1 MRNGLSPA
9 NRFLKRTFDILISFI
24 GLLVLWPLI
33 LLGWVA
39 ATIST
44 HKNGFFIQTR
54 VGLHG
59 KPFKLFKLR
68 SMRACNDLRST
79 VTTRHDPR
87 ITRVGKI
94 LRRTKLDELPQLFN
108 VLLGHMS
115 IVGPRPDVPGFAD
128 RLSGDDLIVLS
139 IRPGITGPA
148 TLEFRNEEELLSSQS
163 DPERYNREVIWP
175 KKVEL
180 NREYVADYSFWKD
193 FGYIWRT
200 IART

>member
-9 NRFLKRTFDILISFI
+9 NRFLKRMFDILISFI
-24 GLLVLWPLI
+24 GLLVVWPLI

-59 KPFKLFKLR
+59 KPFRLFKLR
-68 SMRACNDLRST
+68 SMRASNDLRST

-87 ITRVGKI
+87 ITRVGRI
-94 LRRTKLDELPQLFN
+94 LRSTKVDELPQLLN

-128 RLSGDDLIVLS
+128 RLSGDDRIVLS

-180 NREYVADYSFWKD
+180 NREYVANYSFWKD